1 MLSLLY
7 PVQLQE
13 LTNNA
18 AEYARLWIGRGK
30 RAASRG
36 IVLNPESCDGRLIVT
51 RVKPYGIMLFLII
64 YTINSCLKN
73 WGGNA
78 HHILFNVDNRTIFK
92 ITL

>member
-36 IVLNPESCDGRLIVT
+36 IVLDPVMAD
-51 RVKPYGIMLFLII
+51 
-64 YTINSCLKN
+64 
-73 WGGNA
+73 
-78 HHILFNVDNRTIFK
+78 
-92 ITL
+92 